1 MFQEEDISSVF
12 VAVMATH
19 RPYYLYRSLRS
30 LAFAPG
36 ALSDNV
42 IVYLENNLNPELE
55 ALVTLFGFK
64 VRLEGTG
71 RLCRV
76 SELVKVKW

>member
-1 MFQEEDISSVF
+1 MF

-36 ALSDNV
+36 AQPDNV
-42 IVYLENNLNPELE
+42 IVYLENSLNPELE
-55 ALVTLFGFK
+55 ALVALFGFK
-64 VRLEGTG
+64 VRLEGA
-71 RLCRV
+71 RRV
-76 SELVKVKW
+76 CPVPELVKLRS